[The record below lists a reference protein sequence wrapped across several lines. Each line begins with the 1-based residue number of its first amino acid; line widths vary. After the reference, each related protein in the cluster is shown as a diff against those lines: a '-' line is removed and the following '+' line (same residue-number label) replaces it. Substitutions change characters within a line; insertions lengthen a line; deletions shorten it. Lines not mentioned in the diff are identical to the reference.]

1 MNNFEYYI
9 GVIAAIV
16 IGVFIIKKITGCLF
30 RLIVIVVLIA
40 IFAYLGYKMGYI
52 GNPTDCFKM

>member
-9 GVIAAIV
+9 GVLAAIV

-40 IFAYLGYKMGYI
+40 IFAYWGYKMGYI
-52 GNPTDCFKM
+52 GNPADCFKM

>member
-9 GVIAAIV
+9 GVLAAIV

-40 IFAYLGYKMGYI
+40 IFAFLAYKMG
-52 GNPTDCFKM
+52 

>member
-52 GNPTDCFKM
+52 GNPADCFKM

>member
-9 GVIAAIV
+9 GVLAAIV

-40 IFAYLGYKMGYI
+40 IFAYLGYKMGDI

>member
-9 GVIAAIV
+9 GVLAAIV

-52 GNPTDCFKM
+52 GNPVDCFKM